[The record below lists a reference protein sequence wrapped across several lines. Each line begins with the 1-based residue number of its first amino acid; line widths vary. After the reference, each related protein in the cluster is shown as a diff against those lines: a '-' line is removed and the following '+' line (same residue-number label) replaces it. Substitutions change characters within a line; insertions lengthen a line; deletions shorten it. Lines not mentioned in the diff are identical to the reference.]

1 MLYDLIHCMD
11 DEYRNMKR
19 IKVDQ
24 DQTSELL
31 KFDNGH
37 LDFEDEEPVK
47 VEKKQRNWIPAL
59 MISAAVIIGIVVL
72 VLVASITGIIR
83 ISGFL
88 GYQTMPDVIGQS
100 QEDAIDT
107 LQDAH
112 FNTSK
117 VTYVYRANDK
127 YEKGKSLSL
136 PIKRVKLF

>member
-1 MLYDLIHCMD
+1 
-11 DEYRNMKR
+11 
-19 IKVDQ
+19 
-24 DQTSELL
+24 
-31 KFDNGH
+31 
-37 LDFEDEEPVK
+37 
-47 VEKKQRNWIPAL
+47 
-59 MISAAVIIGIVVL
+59 
-72 VLVASITGIIR
+72 
-83 ISGFL
+83 
-88 GYQTMPDVIGQS
+88 MPDVIGQS

>member
-1 MLYDLIHCMD
+1 
-11 DEYRNMKR
+11 
-19 IKVDQ
+19 
-24 DQTSELL
+24 
-31 KFDNGH
+31 
-37 LDFEDEEPVK
+37 
-47 VEKKQRNWIPAL
+47 

-100 QEDAIDT
+100 QEDAIDL

-127 YEKGKSLSL
+127 YEKGKI
-136 PIKRVKLF
+136 IKSSHKKGEVILNDTKIV